1 MREVGNLLNHVSAT
15 RLLTLTTRAVNLVT
29 QVVTSALLQRLVT
42 AKLTRRNLISSLPKQ
57 CYEQDKVYL

>member
-15 RLLTLTTRAVNLVT
+15 RLVTLTTRAVNLVT

-42 AKLTRRNLISSLPKQ
+42 AKLTRRNLNSSLPQ
-57 CYEQDKVYL
+57 LCYEKDKVYL

>member
-1 MREVGNLLNHVSAT
+1 MQVVGNLWNHVSVT
-15 RLLTLTTRAVNLVT
+15 PLLTLNTRLVNLIM
-29 QVVTSALLQRLVT
+29 QVVKSVLLQQLVT